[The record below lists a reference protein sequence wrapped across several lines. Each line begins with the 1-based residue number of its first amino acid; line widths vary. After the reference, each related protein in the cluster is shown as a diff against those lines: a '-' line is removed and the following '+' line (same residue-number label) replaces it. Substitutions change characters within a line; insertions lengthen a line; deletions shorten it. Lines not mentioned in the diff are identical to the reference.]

1 MSESTS
7 ASTATTSDAKRRLT
21 PDDLFAI
28 RLVGDVQASPD
39 GSRIAWSVVT
49 LDKEADTYRSAIWVA
64 DADGSNAFQL
74 TAGTARD
81 SAPVWSPDGT
91 RIAFSSSRPLARKP
105 KEPEVET
112 SETDGDAKSAT
123 KEKGAAKA
131 KAAGKSPAQIWIV
144 SVGGGEACQAT
155 DHPNGTS
162 SPSWSPDGTKLVVVA
177 QDDVPKDASWL
188 APSSVGPV
196 ADERVV
202 NNLRYR
208 FDARGWL
215 ERYAH
220 LWLVDLTTN
229 AMTQLTDGD
238 VNDSEPTWSPD
249 GSLIAFSGNRRAD
262 RLTLSAQTIFTISP
276 DGGEPTAIAPDDAQ
290 FGSPAWSPNG
300 SLIAFTGHLEARGGG
315 ARNSRLWT
323 VTPNGS
329 DLQNHTAEWDVSIGD
344 AGMSD
349 VVGDGS
355 TGLRWRG
362 EQEILFLASCHG
374 ETRVWSFA
382 LGGGEPTPV
391 TTPGARRVSSFA
403 ITNEGIVFA
412 SGAIHQPFELHAARA
427 DGSNERAIT
436 AVNDAFVTA
445 VELPEAIDLTAK
457 APDGR
462 EIQGWLIPPAGFD
475 PANPG
480 THPLIVQIHGGPH
493 AMYAYAM
500 FHEMQLMAAKGYA
513 VLFCNPR
520 GSSGYGEEF
529 TGITRGCWGESDMP
543 DVIAVLEQAIAEHP
557 WIDAANLGVTGG
569 SYGGYLTNWIVGH
582 DTRFKAAVTQR
593 CVSNFYSF
601 FGTSD
606 IGFDFGEYEFGGTP
620 WANAEK
626 LMKYSPIT
634 YVDKIE
640 TPLLIV
646 HNELDFR
653 CPIEQSE
660 QMYTALKYLGREV
673 GFVRVPG
680 ESHGLSRN
688 GTPSRRLARL
698 HHLIGWFDDHL
709 ATSAQSA

>member
-1 MSESTS
+1 MSDPKL
-7 ASTATTSDAKRRLT
+7 APSDSKRHLT

-49 LDKEADTYRSAIWVA
+49 LDKDEDIYRSAIWVA
-64 DADGSNAFQL
+64 DADGGNTYQL

-91 RIAFSSSRPLARKP
+91 RIAFSSNRPLARKP
-105 KEPEVET
+105 KALESDESEKKPTSTSKSKET
-112 SETDGDAKSAT
+112 
-123 KEKGAAKA
+123 
-131 KAAGKSPAQIWIV
+131 GKSPAQVWIV
-144 SVGGGEACQAT
+144 SVNGGEATQAT
-155 DHPNGTS
+155 DHINGAS
-162 SPSWSPDGTKLVVVA
+162 SPSWSPCGKKLVVVA
-177 QDDVPKDASWL
+177 QDDVPKDAAWL
-188 APSSVGPV
+188 APTSVGPV

-238 VNDSEPTWSPD
+238 VNDSEPAWSPD
-249 GSLIAFSGNRRAD
+249 GSLIAFAGNRRDD
-262 RLTLSAQTIFTISP
+262 RHSLGAQTILTIAP
-276 DGGEPTAIAPDDAQ
+276 DGGDPTVVAPDDAQ
-290 FGSPAWSPNG
+290 FGSPAWSPDG
-300 SLIAFTGHLEARGGG
+300 SLIAFAGHLDARGGG
-315 ARNSRLWT
+315 AKNSKLWT
-323 VTPNGS
+323 IRPDGS
-329 DLQNHTAEWDVSIGD
+329 DLQDRTNGWDISIGD

-362 EQEILFLASCHG
+362 EDEMLFLASHHG
-374 ETRVWSFA
+374 ETRVWAAPLS
-382 LGGGEPTPV
+382 GGEPVSV
-391 TTPGARRVSSFA
+391 TQAGPRRVSSFA
-403 ITNEGIVFA
+403 ITNAGLVFA
-412 SGAIHQPFELHAARA
+412 SGAINQPFELHAADA
-427 DGSNERAIT
+427 DGGNEHAIT
-436 AVNDAFVTA
+436 LVNADFVDE
-445 VELPEAIDLTAK
+445 VELPTAIDLTAK

-475 PANPG
+475 AANPG
-480 THPLIVQIHGGPH
+480 KHPLIVQIHGGPH

-543 DVIAVLEQAIAEHP
+543 DVIAVLEQAIADHP
-557 WIDAANLGVTGG
+557 WIDTANLGVTGG

-620 WANAEK
+620 WADPAK
-626 LMKYSPIT
+626 LLKYSPIS

-653 CPIEQSE
+653 CPIEQAE

-673 GFVRVPG
+673 AFVRIPG

-698 HHLIGWFDDHL
+698 HHLIGWFDSHL
-709 ATSAQSA
+709 AGAGEQA